1 MRTRIARIALV
12 AAVAA
17 FTAVTLS
24 AQSAAGSVSV
34 ATLNGKP
41 ITDAEVEKFLGSRLL
56 RAKQQ
61 EYDLKSEGIRELA
74 FGLLQDQE
82 AARLGITRDTLYRRN
97 VTDKAGE
104 PSEGEVTALLNRVRS
119 RLPGDDAQARQEV
132 VKFLREQRRLER
144 EAAYREELFAKASL
158 KVLLEPPRAA
168 IPIEA
173 DDPFSGRA
181 DAPVT
186 VVEFTDFQCPFC
198 KNTNAM
204 LKQLR
209 SDYGDRLRVVYKQ
222 LPLGMHAQA
231 RGAAEAALCANDQGK
246 YGELRDWMF
255 NNPNL
260 LKTAALVEQA
270 GVLGMK
276 ADRFRQ
282 CLDGQTK
289 AAAVD
294 ADVKLA
300 EELGASGTPT
310 YFVNG
315 RLMEGAR
322 SVEDFKRVIDEE
334 LARPAASKS
343 ATR

>member
-1 MRTRIARIALV
+1 MTKNLARIALLLAVAVPV
-12 AAVAA
+12 AAQP
-17 FTAVTLS
+17 T
-24 AQSAAGSVSV
+24 QPGSVPV
-34 ATLNGKP
+34 ATLNGKA
-41 ITDAEVEKFLGSRLL
+41 ITAAEIETFLGSKLL
-56 RAKQQ
+56 KTRQQ
-61 EYDLKSEGIRELA
+61 EFELKSEGIRDYA
-74 FGLLQDQE
+74 FRQLQDAE
-82 AARLGITRDTLYRRN
+82 AARLGINRDALYKRN

-104 PSEGEVTALLNRVRS
+104 PTEEEVTTLLNRVRS

-132 VKFLREQRRLER
+132 VKFLREQRRFDR
-144 EAAYREELFAKASL
+144 EAVYRDELFAKASL

-168 IPIEA
+168 IPVEA

-255 NNPNL
+255 NNPSL
-260 LKTAALVEQA
+260 LKPAALVEQA

-276 ADRFRQ
+276 VDRFRQ
-282 CLDGQTK
+282 CLDGQAK

-294 ADVKLA
+294 VDVKLA

-334 LARPAASKS
+334 LARPAAPKS
-343 ATR
+343 AATR